1 MKATL
6 TRESMSQQVRKILL
20 DRIMSGELAP
30 GARLME
36 LHIAAELQTSQAPVR
51 EALRELEALGLI
63 VTEPY
68 RGSRVREV
76 TKKDTRDAYRVR
88 AALEGLAGR
97 LAAPQMKADTKKLEK
112 LAKDIQDAAK
122 RKNISDYVRYD
133 IAFHRSIVEASQN
146 EVLLRSWDALGFEV
160 RMQVRL
166 HTWSLDLEK
175 VQKEHFPIIDALA
188 RGDGDLAGELL
199 QAHVSGLAS

>member
-1 MKATL
+1 MQAKL
-6 TRESMSQQVRKILL
+6 TRESMSQQVRKILVE
-20 DRIMSGELAP
+20 RIMTGELAP

-68 RGSRVREV
+68 KGSRVREV
-76 TKKDTRDAYRVR
+76 TKKDIRDAYMVR
-88 AALEGLAGR
+88 AALEGLAGQ

-112 LAKDIQDAAK
+112 LARDIQDAAQ
-122 RKNISDYVRYD
+122 RKHIGDYVRHD

-146 EVLLRSWDALGFEV
+146 KVLLRSWDALGFEV
-160 RMQVRL
+160 RMQLRL
-166 HTWSLDLEK
+166 VTWSLDLFK
-175 VQKEHFPIIDALA
+175 VQEEHWPIIAALA
-188 RGDGDLAGELL
+188 SGNGEFAGKLL
-199 QAHVSGLAS
+199 QAHVRGFAS